1 MQSYL
6 ISTMILSEILDK
18 ARKSGVEVKDKPG
31 HQGVFTLRKRGMVD
45 LEAFEVCGNAALK
58 IDASGRYPAQ
68 VSAETW
74 TDIIFPV

>member
-1 MQSYL
+1 M
-6 ISTMILSEILDK
+6 TLSEILNT
-18 ARKSGVEVKDKPG
+18 AHKSGVEVKEKANFPG
-31 HQGVFTLRKRGMVD
+31 TFTLRKRGMVD
-45 LEAFEVCGNAALK
+45 LEAFEVCGQAALL